1 MMRRVLLFALTFLPV
16 PDHEC
21 SSECIA
27 DFQQS
32 LTATYPLPQFVP
44 PLDLQGL
51 FEPVLTKP
59 AKEGKGCCPRLPELT
74 LSWLLA
80 MLADVPWRP
89 VERETSYCLLRSVGE
104 AKKQQFPQSVQ
115 MQAWIAGL
123 RVLESNL
130 LHWLYLPLAR

>member
-1 MMRRVLLFALTFLPV
+1 
-16 PDHEC
+16 
-21 SSECIA
+21 
-27 DFQQS
+27 
-32 LTATYPLPQFVP
+32 
-44 PLDLQGL
+44 
-51 FEPVLTKP
+51 
-59 AKEGKGCCPRLPELT
+59 
-74 LSWLLA
+74 

-89 VERETSYCLLRSVGE
+89 EERETGYCLLHSVRE